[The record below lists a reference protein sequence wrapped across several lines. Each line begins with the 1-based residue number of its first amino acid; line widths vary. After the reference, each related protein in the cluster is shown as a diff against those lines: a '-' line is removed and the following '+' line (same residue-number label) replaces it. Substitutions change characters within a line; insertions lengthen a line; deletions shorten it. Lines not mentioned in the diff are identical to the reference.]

1 MSRGV
6 LLYAF
11 NNGTTDYLSMAKWSA
26 ERIERFLGLPT
37 TIISNQ
43 DDAELGGTRVFNA
56 TRGGELWYNA
66 SRNRAW
72 DHSPYDET
80 IVLDVD
86 YIVNSEILN
95 LLFTVDK
102 PFMIHQTAT
111 DVTRRAEFIALDRFG
126 EHKFPS
132 RWATVMYFKRD
143 DRAKEVFDT
152 VEMIKR
158 DWKHYGDLYK
168 FRSDTFRN
176 DWAFSIALGLLGGHL
191 ESTRSSIPWPLVTAT
206 TDVDVR
212 SGEREDMFVLSYVT
226 YLQQKAVIQNVKGLD
241 IHVMNKQ
248 SMEAICAGS

>member
-26 ERIERFLGLPT
+26 ERIEKFLGLPT
-37 TIISNQ
+37 TIISDQ

-56 TRGGELWYNA
+56 TKGGELWYNA

-95 LLFTVDK
+95 LLFEVNK
-102 PFMIHQTAT
+102 PFMIHQHAT
-111 DVTRRAEFIALDRFG
+111 DVTRRSNFLELDRFG
-126 EHKFPS
+126 EHRFPS
-132 RWATVMYFKRD
+132 RWATVMYFNRHEI
-143 DRAKEVFDT
+143 AKEVFDA

-158 DWKHYGDLYK
+158 NWEHYGHLYK
-168 FRSDTFRN
+168 FRSNTFRN
-176 DWAFSIALGLLGGHL
+176 DWAFSIALGLLGGHV
-191 ESTRSSIPWPLVTAT
+191 ESNKCSIPWPLVTAS

-212 SGEREDMFVLSYVT
+212 SGEREDTFVLSYIT
-226 YLQQKAVIQNVKGLD
+226 AQQKAVIQNVKGLD
-241 IHVMNKQ
+241 LHVMNKQ
-248 SMEAICAGS
+248 SMEKICAGS

>member
-1 MSRGV
+1 MIRGV

-26 ERIERFLGLPT
+26 KRIERFLGLPT
-37 TIISNQ
+37 TIISDQ

-95 LLFTVDK
+95 LLFEVDK
-102 PFMIHQTAT
+102 PFMIHQHAS
-111 DVTRRAEFIALDRFG
+111 DITRRSSFLELDRFG
-126 EHKFPS
+126 EHRFPS
-132 RWATVMYFKRD
+132 RWATVMYFNRHET
-143 DRAKEVFDT
+143 AKEVFDT

-176 DWAFSIALGLLGGHL
+176 DWAFSIALGLLGGHV
-191 ESTRSSIPWPLVTAT
+191 ESNKCLIPWPLVTAS

-212 SGEREDMFVLSYVT
+212 AGEKEDTFVLSYIT
-226 YLQQKAVIQNVKGLD
+226 AQQKAVIQNVKGLD
-241 IHVMNKQ
+241 LHIMNKQ
-248 SMEAICAGS
+248 SMEKICAGS

>member
-1 MSRGV
+1 MIRGV

-26 ERIERFLGLPT
+26 KRIERFLGLPT
-37 TIISNQ
+37 TIISDQ

-56 TRGGELWYNA
+56 TRGGEPWYNA

-72 DHSPYDET
+72 NHSPYDET

-191 ESTRSSIPWPLVTAT
+191 ESTRSSIPWPLVTAS

-212 SGEREDMFVLSYVT
+212 AGEKEDTFVLSYIT
-226 YLQQKAVIQNVKGLD
+226 AQQKAVIQNVKGLD
-241 IHVMNKQ
+241 LHIMNKQ
-248 SMEAICAGS
+248 SMEKVCAGS

>member
-11 NNGTTDYLSMAKWSA
+11 NNGTTDYLSMARWSA

-43 DDAELGGTRVFNA
+43 DDAELGGTRIFNA
-56 TRGGELWYNA
+56 TKGTEKWYNA

>member
-1 MSRGV
+1 MIRGV

-26 ERIERFLGLPT
+26 KRIERFLGLPT
-37 TIISNQ
+37 TIISDQ

-56 TRGGELWYNA
+56 TRGGEPWYNA

-95 LLFTVDK
+95 LLFEVDK
-102 PFMIHQTAT
+102 PFMIHQHAS
-111 DVTRRAEFIALDRFG
+111 DITRRSSFLELDRFG
-126 EHKFPS
+126 EHRFPS
-132 RWATVMYFKRD
+132 RWATVMYFNRHET
-143 DRAKEVFDT
+143 AKEVFDT

-168 FRSDTFRN
+168 FRSTTFRN
-176 DWAFSIALGLLGGHL
+176 DWAFSIALGLLGGHV
-191 ESTRSSIPWPLVTAT
+191 ESNKCSIPWPLVTAS

-212 SGEREDMFVLSYVT
+212 AGEKEDTFVLSYIT
-226 YLQQKAVIQNVKGLD
+226 AQQKAVIQNVKGLD
-241 IHVMNKQ
+241 LHIMNKQ
-248 SMEAICAGS
+248 SMEKVCAGS

>member
-1 MSRGV
+1 MSQGV

-11 NNGTTDYLSMAKWSA
+11 NNGTTDYLSMARWSA

-37 TIISNQ
+37 TIISDQ
-43 DDAELGGTRVFNA
+43 DDAELGGTRIFNA
-56 TRGGELWYNA
+56 TRGTELWYNA
-66 SRNRAW
+66 SRNGAW
-72 DHSPYDET
+72 EHSPYDET
-80 IVLDVD
+80 MVLDVD

-126 EHKFPS
+126 QHKFPS

-152 VEMIKR
+152 VEMIKKN
-158 DWKHYGDLYK
+158 WQHYGDLYK
-168 FRSDTFRN
+168 FKADTFRN

-191 ESTRSSIPWPLVTAT
+191 DSTRSSIPWPLVTAT

-226 YLQQKAVIQNVKGLD
+226 AQQKAVIQNVRGLD
-241 IHVMNKQ
+241 IHVMNKE
-248 SMEAICAGS
+248 SMEKICAGS

>member
-26 ERIERFLGLPT
+26 KRIERFLGLPT
-37 TIISNQ
+37 TIISDQ

-56 TRGGELWYNA
+56 TRGGEPWYNA

-72 DHSPYDET
+72 NHSPYDET

>member
-11 NNGTTDYLSMAKWSA
+11 NNGTTDYLSMARWSA
-26 ERIERFLGLPT
+26 KRIERFLGLPT
-37 TIISNQ
+37 TIISDQ

-56 TRGGELWYNA
+56 TRGIEPWYNA

-95 LLFTVDK
+95 LLFEVDK
-102 PFMIHQTAT
+102 PFMIHQHAS
-111 DVTRRAEFIALDRFG
+111 DITRRSSFLELDRFG
-126 EHKFPS
+126 EHRFPS
-132 RWATVMYFKRD
+132 RWATVMYFNRHET
-143 DRAKEVFDT
+143 AKEVFDT

-176 DWAFSIALGLLGGHL
+176 DWAFSIALGLLGGHV
-191 ESTRSSIPWPLVTAT
+191 ESNKCLIPWPLVTAS

-212 SGEREDMFVLSYVT
+212 AGEKEDTFVLSYIT
-226 YLQQKAVIQNVKGLD
+226 AQQKAVIQNVKGLD
-241 IHVMNKQ
+241 LHIMNKQ
-248 SMEAICAGS
+248 SMEKICAGS

>member
-26 ERIERFLGLPT
+26 KRIERFLGLPT
-37 TIISNQ
+37 TIISDQ

-56 TRGGELWYNA
+56 TRGGEPWYNA

-176 DWAFSIALGLLGGHL
+176 DWAFSIALGLLGGHV
-191 ESTRSSIPWPLVTAT
+191 ESNKCSIPWPLVTAS

-212 SGEREDMFVLSYVT
+212 AGEKEDTFVLSYIT
-226 YLQQKAVIQNVKGLD
+226 AQQKAVIQNVKGLD
-241 IHVMNKQ
+241 LHIMNKQ
-248 SMEAICAGS
+248 SMEKVCAGS

>member
-1 MSRGV
+1 MSKGV

-26 ERIERFLGLPT
+26 KRIEKHLGLPT

-72 DHSPYDET
+72 DHSPYEQT
-80 IVLDVD
+80 LVLDVD

-95 LLFTVDK
+95 LLFDVDR
-102 PFMIHQTAT
+102 PFMIHQKAT
-111 DVTRRAEFIALDRFG
+111 DITRRSDFIHLDHFG

-132 RWATVMYFKRD
+132 RWATVIYFNRNNE
-143 DRAKEVFDT
+143 AKQVFDT
-152 VEMIKR
+152 VEMIKSN
-158 DWKHYGDLYK
+158 WEHYANLYK
-168 FRSDTFRN
+168 FSSNTFRN
-176 DWAFSIALGLLGGHL
+176 DWAFAIALGILGGHT
-191 ESTRSSIPWPLVTAT
+191 ESTYYSIPWPLVTAT
-206 TDVDVR
+206 TDVDV
-212 SGEREDMFVLSYVT
+212 EMMNEETCVLRYQDNS
-226 YLQQKAVIQNVKGLD
+226 KAVLQKMRGLD

-248 SMEAICAGS
+248 SMETICADN